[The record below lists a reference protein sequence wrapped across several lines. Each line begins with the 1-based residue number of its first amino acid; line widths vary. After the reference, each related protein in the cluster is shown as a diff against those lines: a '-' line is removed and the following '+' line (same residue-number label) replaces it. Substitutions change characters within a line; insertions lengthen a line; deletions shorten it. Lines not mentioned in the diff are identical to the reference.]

1 MNGHLSAIGDVAVR
15 MPPPHIS
22 RLLFLFLFLG
32 NLWEG
37 LAKSISDQGA
47 LGELFVEIRQDSSF
61 KGEVCGGEL
70 AATANALAVI
80 IICVPCQ

>member
-1 MNGHLSAIGDVAVR
+1 MNGHLSGIDDIAVR
-15 MPPPHIS
+15 MPPPHTS

-47 LGELFVEIRQDSSF
+47 LGELFVEIRQGSSF
-61 KGEVCGGEL
+61 EGKVCGGEYDRL
-70 AATANALAVI
+70 L
-80 IICVPCQ
+80 

>member
-1 MNGHLSAIGDVAVR
+1 MNGHLSGIDDIAVR
-15 MPPPHIS
+15 MPPPHTS

-37 LAKSISDQGA
+37 LVKSISDQGA